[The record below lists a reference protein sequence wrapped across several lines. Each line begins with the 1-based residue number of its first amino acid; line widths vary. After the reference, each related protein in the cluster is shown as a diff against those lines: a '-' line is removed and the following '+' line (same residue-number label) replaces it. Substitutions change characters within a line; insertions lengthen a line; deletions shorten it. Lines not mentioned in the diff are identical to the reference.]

1 MKHMKKYLALLLTL
15 LLLFALASCGDSSDD
30 NSSDS
35 GSSTSE
41 DSDTGDSGSSSDDGE
56 TKVIK
61 IGHICDQTGTDA
73 LTGAEAAAAMEYAV
87 EYVEEY
93 FGYNGYTFE
102 VIHGDA
108 QSTSD
113 GAGDAAR
120 QLIEQS
126 GVDIVVGPTMIGEKA
141 AAAAVCTDAEV
152 PIVFYNPTPES
163 FMETYTWLVGAS
175 GTTPQ
180 MPTVMADYI
189 YNDLGYTKVYTLT
202 KDDTG
207 GTAYSEPFIA
217 NFEALGGTV
226 VAEQYAPNDTADYA
240 PYLVSMSGDEAD
252 ALVAWTSGSAAIALW
267 QAWYDAG
274 LSETLPIVAF
284 FSGAFT
290 DSFICDA
297 LNASGRSDVVEAILG
312 TYTPMSWAY
321 DIETEENQQL
331 VEAYTEDHDG
341 TVPIGNNLVG
351 ATAQVI
357 ILIRAAVESL
367 DASWDSSQE
376 LLDALLAQDITGPE
390 GRTVFGNGS
399 QAATKD
405 IYVTKVIQLEDGT
418 YNYGLV
424 KLYSD
429 VPPEGLTV
437 D

>member
-15 LLLFALASCGDSSDD
+15 LLLFALASCGDSSSDD
-30 NSSDS
+30 SNTSNDSSA
-35 GSSTSE
+35 SE
-41 DSDTGDSGSSSDDGE
+41 DSNSSSDGE
-56 TKVIK
+56 TKTIK

-73 LTGAEAAAAMEYAV
+73 LTGAEAKDAMDYAV
-87 EYVEEY
+87 TYVEEY
-93 FGYNGYTFE
+93 YGYNGYTIE

-108 QSTSD
+108 QSTAD
-113 GAGDAAR
+113 GAAEAAR
-120 QLIEQS
+120 QLIES
-126 GVDIVVGPTMIGEKA
+126 DGVDIVVGPTMIGEKA
-141 AAAAVCTDAEV
+141 AVAQVCSDSEI
-152 PIVFYNPTPES
+152 PLVFYNPTPES
-163 FMETYTWLVGAS
+163 FMETYAWLVGAS

-180 MPTVMADYI
+180 MPTVMADYV
-189 YNDLGYTKVYTLT
+189 YNELGYTKVYTLT

-207 GTAYSEPFIA
+207 GYAYSEPFIT

-252 ALVAWTSGSAAIALW
+252 CLVAWTSGSAAISLW

-274 LSETLPIVAF
+274 LSETLPIVAM

-297 LNASGRSDVVEAILG
+297 LNASGRSDVVEAIVG
-312 TYTPMSWAY
+312 TYSPMSWAY
-321 DIETEENQQL
+321 DIETDENQQL
-331 VEAYTEDHDG
+331 VDAYTEDHDG

-351 ATAQVI
+351 AAAQVM
-357 ILIRAAVESL
+357 ILIREAVESL

-376 LLDALLAQDITGPE
+376 LLDAILAQDITGPE
-390 GRTVFGNGS
+390 GRTVFENGS

-405 IYVTKVIQLEDGT
+405 IYVTEVIQLDDGT

-424 KLYSD
+424 MLYSE